1 MILILYLICL
11 VAIVYLLLIHPQRK
25 RKKAQKQ
32 MAESLKLGSRV
43 MTAGGFYG
51 EVRQISEKTVILSGK
66 ENSLLEFDKAAIAKV
81 MN

>member
-1 MILILYLICL
+1 
-11 VAIVYLLLIHPQRK
+11 
-25 RKKAQKQ
+25 